1 MLQVVNCVQCFP
13 CGQGEGVGG
22 GEVQDLNGLLQ
33 RYLLTDMQCVLLLEG
48 AMMSQ
53 TASGANVEL
62 LQSLKRVMQSSLW
75 GVERSRK
82 ICMTV

>member
-1 MLQVVNCVQCFP
+1 MLSLWP
-13 CGQGEGVGG
+13 RRRSGG
-22 GEVQDLNGLLQ
+22 GGGVRDLNGLLQ

-62 LQSLKRVMQSSLW
+62 LQSLKRVMQSSLCMW